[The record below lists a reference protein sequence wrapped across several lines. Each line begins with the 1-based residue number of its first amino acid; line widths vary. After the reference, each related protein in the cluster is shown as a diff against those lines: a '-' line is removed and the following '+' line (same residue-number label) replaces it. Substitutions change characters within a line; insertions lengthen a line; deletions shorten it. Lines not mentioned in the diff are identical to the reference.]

1 MRQGRE
7 VKVRMAKAAFTR
19 GRGVLTK
26 EPLNGTTW
34 EGGRGT
40 M

>member
-1 MRQGRE
+1 MREGRE

-19 GRGVLTK
+19 GRGVSTK
-26 EPLNGTTW
+26 EPLNGTW